1 MLVFI
6 LVVIIAVLALLLY
19 AHNWSA
25 RESKK
30 SHLVHAAAMKS
41 HASGDPIDVP
51 HGTTAA
57 ASSFFE
63 AHGTSQ
69 KKYES
74 TSNPVA
80 YAGYVSLN
88 GEEVVAVAFRHSS
101 GLTVVTHHLP
111 YKFGN
116 DLLELIQKSGFLKD
130 ILNQYKANYSAPSKN
145 RLEIPSD
152 RRVQGAL
159 ALQQWLE
166 SETSWN
172 GKYTSDE
179 ELLNIEKLVLGDAS
193 SGEFRQPKV
202 KHVPREIL
210 ILEKLEDLHLQHNEL
225 TALPPMICNI
235 ASLKKLRLGANSLDT
250 LPASIQNLKKLEL
263 LTLWSNNLSE
273 LPQEIGELVNLRAL
287 NISDNERLN
296 SLPETIVRL
305 TNLKEFEWYGSGE
318 KKLTAE
324 QLLWLKDL
332 KARGCQIFLNDDS
345 ILES

>member
-6 LVVIIAVLALLLY
+6 LVVIIAVLAFFLY

-25 RESKK
+25 REAKK
-30 SHLVHAAAMKS
+30 SHLVHAAAIKS
-41 HASGDPIDVP
+41 HASGEPVEVP
-51 HGTTAA
+51 HGTTGA

-63 AHGTSQ
+63 THGTSQ

-74 TSNPVA
+74 IISPVA

-88 GEEVVAVAFRHSS
+88 GEEVLTVAFRHSS
-101 GLTVVTHHLP
+101 GLTVVTHQLP
-111 YKFGN
+111 YKFGS
-116 DLLELIQKSGFLKD
+116 DILELIQKSGFLND
-130 ILNQYKANYSAPSKN
+130 ILNQYKDNYSVPGKN
-145 RLEIPSD
+145 RLGASGD
-152 RRVQGAL
+152 RITQGAL

-172 GKYTSDE
+172 GKYTSDK
-179 ELLNIEKLVLGDAS
+179 ELINIETLVLGDAI

-225 TALPPMICNI
+225 TSLPPMICNI
-235 ASLKKLRLGANSLDT
+235 VSLRKLRLGANCLESLPT
-250 LPASIQNLKKLEL
+250 HIRNLKNLEL
-263 LTLWSNNLSE
+263 LTLWSNNLSA
-273 LPQEIGELVNLRAL
+273 LPEEIGELVNLKAL
-287 NISDNERLN
+287 NISDNENLN
-296 SLPETIVRL
+296 SLPDTITRL

-318 KKLTAE
+318 KELTVQ
-324 QLLWLKDL
+324 QLLWLRDL